1 MHALITGGAGF
12 IGSHLAEALL
22 ARGDQ
27 VTVLDNLSTGRY
39 ENVAHLD
46 GRSGFHIVIGTV
58 LNEQLV
64 DKLVER
70 CDVVFHLA
78 AAVGVELIIKRPL
91 ESLMTNIRGS
101 EVVFEMAHRYRKKV
115 LIASTS
121 EIYGKNTNGPLRE
134 DTDRVLGSPLKTRW
148 SYSTSKAVDE
158 ILAHVYWK
166 EKGVPTIIIRLFNT
180 VGPRQSGA
188 YGMVI
193 PRFVSQ
199 ALAGK
204 PLQVHGDGTQSR
216 CFLHVRDVVGAL
228 IKLMEHQAAVGEVFN
243 LGSQEEVTIEELA
256 QRVIRLANS
265 ASRIEY
271 LPYEEAYEEGFEDMP
286 RRVPDIS
293 KVHTLIGFKPTMS
306 LDEIIVSVIET
317 MRGKSSPSTTAG
329 HPPSPEAPGVS
340 PGRKAKQG
348 FGEVPPHRPHRG
360 HGRQPVG
367 LHGTPGRRLRHRLSK
382 VR

>member
-1 MHALITGGAGF
+1 MKVLVTGGAGF

-22 ARGDQ
+22 QRGDE
-27 VTVLDNLSTGRY
+27 VTILDNLSTGRY

-46 GRSGFHIVIGTV
+46 GHAGFHVVIGTI
-58 LNEQLV
+58 LNEALV

-78 AAVGVELIIKRPL
+78 AAVGVELIIKKPL

-101 EVVFEMAHRYRKKV
+101 EIIFEMAHRYRKKV

-134 DTDRVLGSPLKTRW
+134 DTDRVLGSPLKSRW

-158 ILAHVYWK
+158 IFAHVYWK
-166 EKGVPTIIIRLFNT
+166 EKGVPTVIVRLFNT

-193 PRFVSQ
+193 PRFIGQ

-204 PLQVHGDGTQSR
+204 PLLVHGTGRQSR
-216 CFLHVRDVVGAL
+216 CFLHVRDVVGAMQ
-228 IKLMEHQAAVGEVFN
+228 KLMDHSAAVGEGFN

-256 QRVIRLANS
+256 RRVIRLTKS
-265 ASRIEY
+265 SSRIEF
-271 LPYEEAYEEGFEDMP
+271 LPYEQAYEEGFEDMM

-293 KVHTLIGFKPTMS
+293 KVQQLIRFRPTMS
-306 LDEIIVSVIET
+306 LDEIITSVVDT
-317 MRGKSSPSTTAG
+317 TRHGSSATPPPRRRGAKPRALSAQKAG
-329 HPPSPEAPGVS
+329 
-340 PGRKAKQG
+340 
-348 FGEVPPHRPHRG
+348 
-360 HGRQPVG
+360 
-367 LHGTPGRRLRHRLSK
+367 
-382 VR
+382 